1 MTHDSNHSHGRRSAP
16 DALASAWSALCCL
29 PATHPWLWLARSG
42 APGGFAAKVIELC
55 ACAHE
60 ASPALGLV
68 LLDVLPK
75 LLVALRAGDFSH
87 G

>member
-1 MTHDSNHSHGRRSAP
+1 MTHESQHPDVRRSAP
-16 DALASAWSALCCL
+16 DALASAISALRAL
-29 PATHPWLWLARSG
+29 PFSDAWLWLARSG
-42 APGGFAAKVIELC
+42 AI
-55 ACAHE
+55 E

-75 LLVALRAGDFSH
+75 LLVSLGAGAFSH

>member
-1 MTHDSNHSHGRRSAP
+1 MTHESQHPNVRRSAP
-16 DALASAWSALCCL
+16 DALASAVSALRSL
-29 PATHPWLWLARSG
+29 PFSDVWLWLARSG
-42 APGGFAAKVIELC
+42 AI
-55 ACAHE
+55 E